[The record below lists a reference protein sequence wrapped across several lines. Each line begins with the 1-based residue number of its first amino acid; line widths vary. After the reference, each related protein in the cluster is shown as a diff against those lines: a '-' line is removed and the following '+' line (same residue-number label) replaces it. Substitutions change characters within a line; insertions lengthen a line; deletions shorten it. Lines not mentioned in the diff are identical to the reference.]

1 MNDPVA
7 ILVIDDDIDSL
18 TSMVALLRPLGYH
31 VATARNG
38 AEGWEKLETDKP
50 DVLLMDWVLPD
61 TDGVELI
68 RRMRASAGHRER
80 YIIMVTG
87 RSGKEDL
94 IRGMDEGAND
104 YLPKPFYNEELLVR
118 IRVGIRTKLLE
129 EDLARQVRR
138 TTVLEMA
145 GSLAHE
151 IGNPLSAIK
160 LLHQKL
166 LRDERLSALPDIRRD
181 LTALDKELD
190 RIESLVRK
198 AQSITFVQSKP
209 YAGNLQIIDLNN
221 GGPAE
226 PTTVK

>member
-1 MNDPVA
+1 MNDQVSV
-7 ILVIDDDIDSL
+7 LVIDDDHDFL

-38 AEGWEKLETDKP
+38 VEGWAKIESDRP

-61 TDGVELI
+61 TDGVALI
-68 RRMRASAGHRER
+68 RKMRASPDHRER
-80 YIIMVTG
+80 YVIMVTG

-118 IRVGIRTKLLE
+118 IRVGIRTKKLE
-129 EDLARQVRR
+129 EELAQHVRR

-151 IGNPLSAIK
+151 IGNPLSAINLLETK
-160 LLHQKL
+160 LS
-166 LRDERLSALPDIRRD
+166 RDPRLAAMPDITRD
-181 LTALDKELD
+181 LAALKNELT

-198 AQSITFVQSKP
+198 AQHITTVHTMP
-209 YAGNLQIIDLNN
+209 YAGDLQIIDLNSGN
-221 GGPAE
+221 ADHDA
-226 PTTVK
+226 

>member
-7 ILVIDDDIDSL
+7 ILVIDDDIDFL
-18 TSMVALLRPLGYH
+18 TSMVALLQPLGYH

-38 AEGWEKLETDKP
+38 AEGWARLETDRP
-50 DVLLMDWVLPD
+50 DVLLMDWILPD
-61 TDGVELI
+61 TDGVALI
-68 RRMRASAGHRER
+68 RRMRASAEHRER

-118 IRVGIRTKLLE
+118 IRVGIRTKRLE
-129 EDLARQVRR
+129 EDLAAQVRR
-138 TTVLEMA
+138 MTVLEMA

-160 LLHQKL
+160 LLLGKL
-166 LRDERLSALPDIRRD
+166 LRDERLAGLPDIMRD
-181 LTALDKELD
+181 LKALDKELD

-198 AQSITFVQSKP
+198 AQHINLVQSKP
-209 YAGNLQIIDLNN
+209 YAGNLQIIDLNS

-226 PTTVK
+226 PAP